1 MVEDRGAERRE
12 GVRRSPGP
20 KGLMRR
26 TSVEWVEGEGRRTNT
41 GTDAAWDGL
50 TKANEDA
57 DGRAR
62 ASWLLRSLTRIV

>member
-1 MVEDRGAERRE
+1 
-12 GVRRSPGP
+12 
-20 KGLMRR
+20 MRR